1 MKKKT
6 QRPDQGKADQ
16 SLIQHLRHVQGT
28 WASWMERKTS
38 TITPGTWYILLLLF
52 VTVSIA
58 FNSWLIYDSLMEREK
73 EEIYL
78 STRKERA
85 YPGIGETGRNDSLS
99 TSPPTDSLSA
109 NYLRASP

>member
-16 SLIQHLRHVQGT
+16 SLIQHLRYLQSA

-52 VTVSIA
+52 VMVSIA
-58 FNSWLIYDSLMEREK
+58 FNSWLIYDSLTDREGR
-73 EEIYL
+73 EIYL
-78 STRKERA
+78 STAGERDA
-85 YPGIGETGRNDSLS
+85 PFSGDNGQNDTLSKNRPPGTTPHGTKIN
-99 TSPPTDSLSA
+99 P
-109 NYLRASP
+109 